1 MSYEPERRRSKRRD
15 RRRLRDLPKRPF
27 GIIPLSLT
35 MLALRFALAVP
46 FWKSGLTK
54 WDGFL
59 NISFGAKQ
67 LFAEEFKLHIFGAEI
82 PYPAPELVAT
92 LSAIAEVS
100 FPVLLVLGLGA
111 RYAALGLL
119 GMTAIIQL
127 TVPDGWANFHLALG
141 VDGAGD
147 HDFRARQDRARLRAG
162 AGSFVARRVRPH
174 AVSARAPVKA
184 DFNSRWR
191 HAFPR

>member
-1 MSYEPERRRSKRRD
+1 MSMAQNVAADSGARGAIARFTQTAFR
-15 RRRLRDLPKRPF
+15 
-27 GIIPLSLT
+27 IIPLSLT
-35 MLALRFALAVP
+35 MLALRLALAIP
-46 FWKSGLTK
+46 FWRSGLTK

-59 NISFGAKQ
+59 NVSFGAKQ

-92 LSAIAEVS
+92 LSAIAEVG

-127 TVPDGWANFHLALG
+127 TVPDGWVNYHLPWAAMALAIMTFG
-141 VDGAGD
+141 PGRIALDYLLGL
-147 HDFRARQDRARLRAG
+147 DR
-162 AGSFVARRVRPH
+162 S
-174 AVSARAPVKA
+174 
-184 DFNSRWR
+184 SRGE
-191 HAFPR
+191 

>member
-1 MSYEPERRRSKRRD
+1 MTINQNAAAQRGSWGAVARFTETI
-15 RRRLRDLPKRPF
+15 F

-46 FWKSGLTK
+46 FWRSGLTK
-54 WDGFL
+54 WDGSL

-92 LSAIAEVS
+92 LSGIAEVG

-127 TVPDGWANFHLALG
+127 TVPDGWANFHLPWAAMALAIMTFG
-141 VDGAGD
+141 PGKIALDYILGL
-147 HDFRARQDRARLRAG
+147 DR
-162 AGSFVARRVRPH
+162 SSRRE
-174 AVSARAPVKA
+174 
-184 DFNSRWR
+184 
-191 HAFPR
+191 

>member
-1 MSYEPERRRSKRRD
+1 MTINQDTAAQGGSWSVVARFTETT
-15 RRRLRDLPKRPF
+15 F
-27 GIIPLSLT
+27 GVIPLSLT

-46 FWKSGLTK
+46 FWRSGLTK

-92 LSAIAEVS
+92 LSGIAEVG

-119 GMTAIIQL
+119 GITAIIQL
-127 TVPDGWANFHLALG
+127 TVPDGWANFHLPWAAMALAIMTFG
-141 VDGAGD
+141 PGKIAIDYVLGL
-147 HDFRARQDRARLRAG
+147 DR
-162 AGSFVARRVRPH
+162 S
-174 AVSARAPVKA
+174 
-184 DFNSRWR
+184 SRGE
-191 HAFPR
+191 

>member
-1 MSYEPERRRSKRRD
+1 MSMNQNVAAQSGALGAVARFTETI
-15 RRRLRDLPKRPF
+15 F

-46 FWKSGLTK
+46 FWFSGLTK

-59 NISFGAKQ
+59 NLSFGAKT

-82 PYPAPELVAT
+82 PYPAPELMAT
-92 LSAIAEVS
+92 LSGVAEVA
-100 FPVLLVLGLGA
+100 FPVMLVLGLGA

-127 TVPDGWANFHLALG
+127 TVPDGWANFHLPWAAMALAIITFG
-141 VDGAGD
+141 PGKIALDYPLGL
-147 HDFRARQDRARLRAG
+147 DR
-162 AGSFVARRVRPH
+162 S
-174 AVSARAPVKA
+174 
-184 DFNSRWR
+184 SRGE
-191 HAFPR
+191 

>member
-1 MSYEPERRRSKRRD
+1 MTVSQNAAAQSPSHGAIARFTEAA
-15 RRRLRDLPKRPF
+15 F
-27 GIIPLSLT
+27 GALPLSLT

-46 FWKSGLTK
+46 FWRSGMTK

-59 NISFGAKQ
+59 NVSFGAKQ

-92 LSAIAEVS
+92 LSAVAEVS
-100 FPVLLVLGLGA
+100 LPVLLVVGFGA

-127 TVPDGWANFHLALG
+127 TIPDGWANFHLPWAAMALAIMTFG
-141 VDGAGD
+141 PGKIALDYVLGLDRSPRGD
-147 HDFRARQDRARLRAG
+147 
-162 AGSFVARRVRPH
+162 
-174 AVSARAPVKA
+174 
-184 DFNSRWR
+184 
-191 HAFPR
+191 

>member
-1 MSYEPERRRSKRRD
+1 MNVSKNVAAQSGAQGAIARFTET
-15 RRRLRDLPKRPF
+15 LF
-27 GIIPLSLT
+27 GFVPLSLT

-46 FWKSGLTK
+46 FWRSGLTK

-67 LFAEEFKLHIFGAEI
+67 LFAEDFKLHIFGAEI
-82 PYPAPELVAT
+82 AYPAPELVAT
-92 LSAIAEVS
+92 LSGIAEVS

-127 TVPDGWANFHLALG
+127 TVPDGWANFHLPWASMALAIMTFG
-141 VDGAGD
+141 PGKIALDYVLGLDRSS
-147 HDFRARQDRARLRAG
+147 RAA
-162 AGSFVARRVRPH
+162 
-174 AVSARAPVKA
+174 
-184 DFNSRWR
+184 
-191 HAFPR
+191 

>member
-1 MSYEPERRRSKRRD
+1 MSTYEKAAVRGGSPNAIA
-15 RRRLRDLPKRPF
+15 RLTETVF
-27 GIIPLSLT
+27 GFIPLSLT

-46 FWKSGLTK
+46 FWRSGLTK

-59 NISFGAKQ
+59 NVSFGAKQ

-127 TVPDGWANFHLALG
+127 TVPDGWANFHLPWASMALAIMTFG
-141 VDGAGD
+141 PGKIALDYVLGL
-147 HDFRARQDRARLRAG
+147 DR
-162 AGSFVARRVRPH
+162 S
-174 AVSARAPVKA
+174 
-184 DFNSRWR
+184 SRGE
-191 HAFPR
+191 

>member
-1 MSYEPERRRSKRRD
+1 MTINQDTAAQGGSWGVVARFTETT
-15 RRRLRDLPKRPF
+15 F
-27 GIIPLSLT
+27 GVIPLSLT

-46 FWKSGLTK
+46 FWRSGLTK

-92 LSAIAEVS
+92 LSGIAEVG

-119 GMTAIIQL
+119 GITAIIQL
-127 TVPDGWANFHLALG
+127 TVPDGWANFHLPWAAMALAIMTFG
-141 VDGAGD
+141 PGKIAIDYVLGL
-147 HDFRARQDRARLRAG
+147 DR
-162 AGSFVARRVRPH
+162 S
-174 AVSARAPVKA
+174 
-184 DFNSRWR
+184 SRGE
-191 HAFPR
+191 

>member
-1 MSYEPERRRSKRRD
+1 MTINQNAAAQSGSWGAVARFAETI
-15 RRRLRDLPKRPF
+15 F
-27 GIIPLSLT
+27 GVIPLSLT

-46 FWKSGLTK
+46 FWRSGLTK

-92 LSAIAEVS
+92 LSGIAEVG

-119 GMTAIIQL
+119 GITAIIQL
-127 TVPDGWANFHLALG
+127 TVPDGWANFHLPWAAMALAIMTFG
-141 VDGAGD
+141 PGKIAIDYVLGL
-147 HDFRARQDRARLRAG
+147 DR
-162 AGSFVARRVRPH
+162 S
-174 AVSARAPVKA
+174 
-184 DFNSRWR
+184 SRGE
-191 HAFPR
+191 

>member
-1 MSYEPERRRSKRRD
+1 MSLNQNVAAHGGATGAIARFTETA
-15 RRRLRDLPKRPF
+15 F

-67 LFAEEFKLHIFGAEI
+67 LFAEEFKLHIWGAEI

-119 GMTAIIQL
+119 AMTAIIQL
-127 TVPDGWANFHLALG
+127 TVPDGWANYHLPWASMALAIMTFGPGKIALDYALG
-141 VDGAGD
+141 L
-147 HDFRARQDRARLRAG
+147 DR
-162 AGSFVARRVRPH
+162 S
-174 AVSARAPVKA
+174 
-184 DFNSRWR
+184 SRGE
-191 HAFPR
+191 